1 MIVLGPVLSFSFFLL
16 SAFLIGTLG
25 FWAMFIGWQF
35 IFIAIGLFI
44 VLNIF
49 LFASISR
56 STHGYLIGFLKRII
70 INI

>member
-35 IFIAIGLFI
+35 IFITIRLFV

-49 LFASISR
+49 LFALNLTFYSW
-56 STHGYLIGFLKRII
+56 LFNRIFKKN
-70 INI
+70 NI